1 VNWGYF
7 LPWMGLWAGTMT
19 FSGGVGFWC
28 GYWTGRD
35 RVTDDE
41 TEAREAARRDGAGP

>member
-1 VNWGYF
+1 VNWAYF

-19 FSGGVGFWC
+19 FCLGVGFWC

-35 RVTDDE
+35 RATDDE

>member
-1 VNWGYF
+1 MNWGYF

-19 FSGGVGFWC
+19 FCLAVGFWC

-35 RVTDDE
+35 RETDDE
-41 TEAREAARRDGAGP
+41 TARREAER